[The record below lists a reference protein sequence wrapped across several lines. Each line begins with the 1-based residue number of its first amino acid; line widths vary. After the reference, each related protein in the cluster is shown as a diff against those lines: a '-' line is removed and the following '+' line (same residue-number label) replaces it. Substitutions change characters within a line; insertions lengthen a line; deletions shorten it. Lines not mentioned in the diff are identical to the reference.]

1 MPSLKIS
8 LATLLRYGTE
18 YVNQEF
24 EHFLVSNGIE
34 HQTTC
39 VNTPEQNGVAER
51 KNRHLLEVA
60 RSLMFTMN
68 APKFLWGE
76 AVKTATYLINRMPL
90 RVLDN
95 KSPAELLLNSNDFI
109 VAPKVFGCVCF
120 VYDYR
125 NDVRKLDPRAVKCV
139 FVGYSP
145 TQKGYRCWCPSEHRF
160 FVSMDVTFREYEPYY
175 EPTNDTGITISP
187 PEGQQEGESDSR
199 GSHMGSILVPPSVG
213 SFGDNLVHSQG
224 EEINNNSKSGGNS
237 PCHGN
242 IQSDL
247 PSRDNESLMH
257 EDPGTNSHPLS
268 PNAPCSTLE
277 QGDNQLSTQPTPEN
291 DQPIAVRK
299 PTRSSNIL
307 AYLKDYKH
315 DISNFISYE
324 FCNPSFQSFV
334 ASLDFVSIPT
344 N

>member
-39 VNTPEQNGVAER
+39 VNTPKQNGVAER

-68 APKFLWGE
+68 VPNFLWGE
-76 AVKTATYLINRMPL
+76 AVKTATYLINHMPL

-120 VYDYR
+120 VHDYR
-125 NDVRKLDPRAVKCV
+125 NDVRKLDPRVVKCV

-160 FVSMDVTFREYEPYY
+160 FVSMDVTFCEYEPYY
-175 EPTNDTGITISP
+175 EPTNDTGVTLSP
-187 PEGQQEGESDSR
+187 PEGQ
-199 GSHMGSILVPPSVG
+199 
-213 SFGDNLVHSQG
+213 
-224 EEINNNSKSGGNS
+224 
-237 PCHGN
+237 
-242 IQSDL
+242 
-247 PSRDNESLMH
+247 
-257 EDPGTNSHPLS
+257 
-268 PNAPCSTLE
+268 
-277 QGDNQLSTQPTPEN
+277 
-291 DQPIAVRK
+291 
-299 PTRSSNIL
+299 
-307 AYLKDYKH
+307 
-315 DISNFISYE
+315 
-324 FCNPSFQSFV
+324 
-334 ASLDFVSIPT
+334 
-344 N
+344 